1 MTCYGLVQAAEMA
14 GVSRA
19 TFWRLIKR
27 GAVSATRAE
36 GGSYQIEASELDR
49 YLMSTA
55 IERARR
61 ETVNKPEMAGEPAHE
76 QAHSAVH
83 TSSPEAEIA
92 QLKWLL
98 ELERERV
105 AHEREMVQVE
115 RQRVEDERRRAEELR
130 QDRDRWHAQAERLA
144 LPSPNPF
151 PAHQTAPQPNTTHPV
166 PIKRRG
172 WWPFRKRA

>member
-1 MTCYGLVQAAEMA
+1 MNRWLEMTCYGLVQAAEMA

-19 TFWRLIKR
+19 TFWRLIKH

-61 ETVNKPEMAGEPAHE
+61 ETVNKPEM
-76 QAHSAVH
+76 
-83 TSSPEAEIA
+83 A

-144 LPSPNPF
+144 LPSPIPF

>member
-27 GAVSATRAE
+27 GVVSATRAE
-36 GGSYQIEASELDR
+36 DGSYQIEASELDR
-49 YLMSTA
+49 YLTSTA

-61 ETVNKPEMAGEPAHE
+61 GAVNKPETTGEPAHE
-76 QAHSAVH
+76 QPHDAVH
-83 TSSPEAEIA
+83 ASSLEAQIA

-115 RQRVEDERRRAEELR
+115 RQRGEDERRRAEELR

-144 LPSPNPF
+144 LPSP
-151 PAHQTAPQPNTTHPV
+151 AHQTALQPNAHSV
-166 PIKRRG
+166 PIKRHG
-172 WWPFRKRA
+172 WWPWRRAS